1 MKKICRDIDF
11 FMQTKKTISFEVH
24 GAPIG
29 KGRPRFSRAGHT
41 YTPQKTRDYERHIA
55 QAAFTAMCEADE
67 MICDRPVV
75 VEILAEMP
83 IPASWSKK
91 RQIAAEAGAERPK
104 RPDIDNIAKA
114 ALDACNG
121 VVYGDDAQVHALSV
135 RKVYGSIGS
144 GGRLSVSISWTY
156 DQSGP

>member
-1 MKKICRDIDF
+1 
-11 FMQTKKTISFEVH
+11 MQTKQTISFTVH

-29 KGRPRFSRAGHT
+29 KGRPRFSRSGHT

-55 QAAFTAMCEADE
+55 QAAFTAMCEADA

-75 VEILAEMP
+75 VEIVAEMP

-91 RQIAAEAGAERPK
+91 RQAAAEAGAERPK

-135 RKVYGSIGS
+135 RKRYAPVGSEGL
-144 GGRLSVSISWTY
+144 LSVSISWTY